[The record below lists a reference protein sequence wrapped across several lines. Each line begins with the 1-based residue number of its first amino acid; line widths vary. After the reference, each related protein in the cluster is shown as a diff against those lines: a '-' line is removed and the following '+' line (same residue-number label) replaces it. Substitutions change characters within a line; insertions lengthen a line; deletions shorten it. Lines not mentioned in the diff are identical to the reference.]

1 MQLSLTVLRCPDQVA
16 PETRTVSGGEY
27 HVGRGPDVDWVL
39 PDPDRLLS
47 KRHFAVAF
55 RGGAWQIAD
64 TSTNGTFLNTEVDA
78 LGRGSARTM
87 KNGDRLRFGAYEI
100 EIGLMDQ
107 ADLGASQGSGF
118 GGGFGS
124 GGHAASSANSPF
136 GDPFGDDPLAPPPP
150 ARHAFD
156 EPSYGNLGMAPTNAQ
171 LPHDFDLMAP
181 DPGGDSFGGFTDRV
195 QSDHSSIM
203 DDAMIPPPVA
213 AYVTP
218 AMAGG
223 IIPADDLL
231 PDGWDTDLLEG
242 IAPPQTL
249 SPHADAPF
257 SARPAPAR
265 AVPLAA
271 APLDDPML
279 GDPPLDDP
287 LDAPFAAPVA
297 VMPAAFA
304 EPPPRS
310 QAFDA
315 PDPFDDA
322 DPFPAARNVN
332 AANFDAPAFESPAPP
347 PAAAIPAVAIAAV
360 AAAVA
365 LPVAAAMIAPV
376 VRQRVPRPAAPPA
389 AEANPFAEPGLD
401 APPPSP
407 FAAAAL
413 RENVSPFAEPRDP
426 PRAAPVAVA
435 RVLAPAPVLAAAP
448 APGRA
453 APPPAPAPAPAPAAA
468 ALDQGSA
475 LAAFFEGAQLT
486 GAAPAD
492 PLAMM
497 KGLGAAFRAV
507 VSGVRSVLIARAEIK
522 SEFRIEQTMI
532 RAHGNNPLK
541 FSANDDDAL
550 TALLGVGRRTDMT
563 PAAAVDDALRDIR
576 THELATMVAMQTA
589 VRAMLD
595 EISPDK
601 VRAGS
606 DQGGLAVLPSQRK
619 ARAWDAFEARHTATV
634 QALADDFDSVF
645 GKSFARAYE
654 RALSEIS
661 SREQR

>member
-1 MQLSLTVLRCPDQVA
+1 
-16 PETRTVSGGEY
+16 
-27 HVGRGPDVDWVL
+27 
-39 PDPDRLLS
+39 
-47 KRHFAVAF
+47 
-55 RGGAWQIAD
+55 
-64 TSTNGTFLNTEVDA
+64 
-78 LGRGSARTM
+78 
-87 KNGDRLRFGAYEI
+87 
-100 EIGLMDQ
+100 
-107 ADLGASQGSGF
+107 
-118 GGGFGS
+118 
-124 GGHAASSANSPF
+124 
-136 GDPFGDDPLAPPPP
+136 
-150 ARHAFD
+150 
-156 EPSYGNLGMAPTNAQ
+156 MAPTNAQ

-181 DPGGDSFGGFTDRV
+181 DPGGDSFGGFNDRV

-213 AYVTP
+213 AYMTP
-218 AMAGG
+218 AQSGG

-242 IAPPQTL
+242 IAPPQAPP
-249 SPHADAPF
+249 PHVEAPF
-257 SARPAPAR
+257 AAPPAPVR
-265 AVPLAA
+265 A
-271 APLDDPML
+271 APLD
-279 GDPPLDDP
+279 DPPLDDP

-297 VMPAAFA
+297 AVPAAFA
-304 EPPPRS
+304 ESPPRT

-315 PDPFDDA
+315 PYPFDDA
-322 DPFPAARNVN
+322 DPFPAARNVDPP
-332 AANFDAPAFESPAPP
+332 AFDAVAFDAPAFDAPAFDAPSFEASAFESPAPPSAAP
-347 PAAAIPAVAIAAV
+347 PAAAIPAVAIAAA

-365 LPVAAAMIAPV
+365 LPVAAAMAAPV
-376 VRQRVPRPAAPPA
+376 VRQRVARPVAPPP
-389 AEANPFAEPGLD
+389 AEPNPFAEPGLD

-407 FAAAAL
+407 FVKAAVH
-413 RENVSPFAEPRDP
+413 ENVSPFDEPGDP
-426 PRAAPVAVA
+426 AMAAP
-435 RVLAPAPVLAAAP
+435 LAPAPGVASAQVVT
-448 APGRA
+448 
-453 APPPAPAPAPAPAAA
+453 PAPAPAPVTPAASPRAAPPAPSPAAA

-601 VRAGS
+601 VRAGTE
-606 DQGGLAVLPSQRK
+606 QGGLAVLPSQRK

>member
-64 TSTNGTFLNTEVDA
+64 TSTNGTFLNTEADA

-87 KNGDRLRFGAYEI
+87 KNGDRLRLGAYEI
-100 EIGLMDQ
+100 EIGLVDQ
-107 ADLGASQGSGF
+107 AAQGASQGSGF
-118 GGGFGS
+118 GGGFAS

-136 GDPFGDDPLAPPPP
+136 GDPFDGDPFGDDPLAPPPP

-171 LPHDFDLMAP
+171 LAHDFDLMAP
-181 DPGGDSFGGFTDRV
+181 DPGGDRFGGFNDRV

-218 AMAGG
+218 AQAGG

-242 IAPPQTL
+242 IAPPQAL
-249 SPHADAPF
+249 PAHADAPF
-257 SARPAPAR
+257 SAPAAPVR
-265 AVPLAA
+265 AIPLAA
-271 APLDDPML
+271 PPLR
-279 GDPPLDDP
+279 DPPLVDP
-287 LDAPFAAPVA
+287 LDAPFGAPVA
-297 VMPAAFA
+297 AMP
-304 EPPPRS
+304 
-310 QAFDA
+310 D
-315 PDPFDDA
+315 
-322 DPFPAARNVN
+322 
-332 AANFDAPAFESPAPP
+332 
-347 PAAAIPAVAIAAV
+347 VAIAAV

-365 LPVAAAMIAPV
+365 LPVAAAMAAPV
-376 VRQRVPRPAAPPA
+376 VRQRVPRPAAPPP

-401 APPPSP
+401 APPPFP

-413 RENVSPFAEPRDP
+413 REDISPFDEPRDP
-426 PRAAPVAVA
+426 PNAAPVAPA
-435 RVLAPAPVLAAAP
+435 RVLAPAPVLTPAPVPTAAP
-448 APGRA
+448 VPGRA
-453 APPPAPAPAPAPAAA
+453 APPAPAA
-468 ALDQGSA
+468 LDHGSA

-486 GAAPAD
+486 GAAPTN

-661 SREQR
+661 TREQR